1 MLSAGTPQI
10 TDPTQALKKS
20 RIIWGALLL
29 GEVLFLGVIIFVR
42 GREGFPT
49 GPNEMTWILVYIAFG
64 LAIIMIPIGSLMR
77 RIIMRRPA
85 GQPVQPQAYLTATI
99 VFNALFEATALF
111 GLVVTLLHHNFFPA
125 IIPTAIAMYV
135 QLRNYPHGYEM
146 MSVDIRFAPIAPS

>member
-1 MLSAGTPQI
+1 
-10 TDPTQALKKS
+10 
-20 RIIWGALLL
+20 
-29 GEVLFLGVIIFVR
+29 
-42 GREGFPT
+42 
-49 GPNEMTWILVYIAFG
+49 MTWILVYIAFG

-99 VFNALFEATALF
+99 VFNALCEATALF

-125 IIPTAIAMYV
+125 IIPPAIAMYV